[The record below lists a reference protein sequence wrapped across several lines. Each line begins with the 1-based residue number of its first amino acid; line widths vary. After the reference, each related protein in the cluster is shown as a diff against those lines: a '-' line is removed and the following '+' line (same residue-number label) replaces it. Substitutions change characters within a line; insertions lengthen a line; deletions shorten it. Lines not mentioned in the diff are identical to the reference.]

1 MNDYDLKYVCK
12 KELKAFSEPYT
23 PYNDDYY
30 GISICDIGDEI
41 TYENNEQNLVTENG
55 LTWVDGGEVILPCE
69 AWTKE
74 KAG

>member
-30 GISICDIGDEI
+30 GIEIYDIGDEI
-41 TYENNEQNLVTENG
+41 TY
-55 LTWVDGGEVILPCE
+55 
-69 AWTKE
+69 
-74 KAG
+74 